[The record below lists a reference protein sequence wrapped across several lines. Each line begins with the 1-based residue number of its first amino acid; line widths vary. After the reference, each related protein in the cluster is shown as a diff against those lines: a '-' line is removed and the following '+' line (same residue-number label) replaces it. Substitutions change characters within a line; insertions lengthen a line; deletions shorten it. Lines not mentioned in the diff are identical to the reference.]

1 MGNGVLPDA
10 KGAAR
15 CKIAKEHLL
24 IQMPGETFKRAVISK
39 ESLLYVAYSLNR
51 QYVQLPGIHDS
62 PVRVIDLPNDMLRS
76 KVLMYKIETYKTFT
90 AIVAGAGFTLWY
102 TKEKENKK

>member
-1 MGNGVLPDA
+1 MGNGVLPNA

-24 IQMPGETFKRAVISK
+24 IQMPGETFKRTCISK

-62 PVRVIDLPNDMLRS
+62 PVRVIDLSNDMLRS

-90 AIVAGAGFTLWY
+90 AIIAGAGFTIWGV
-102 TKEKENKK
+102 KENKK

>member
-10 KGAAR
+10 KGTAR
-15 CKIAKEHLL
+15 CKITKEHLL

-90 AIVAGAGFTLWY
+90 AIVAGAGFTIWGV
-102 TKEKENKK
+102 KENKK

>member
-1 MGNGVLPDA
+1 MGNGVLPGA
-10 KGAAR
+10 KGVVC
-15 CKIAKEHLL
+15 CKIAKKHLL

-62 PVRVIDLPNDMLRS
+62 PVRVIDLSNDMLRS

-90 AIVAGAGFTLWY
+90 AIVAGAGFTIWGV
-102 TKEKENKK
+102 KDNKK

>member
-10 KGAAR
+10 KGAVR
-15 CKIAKEHLL
+15 RKIAKEHLL
-24 IQMPGETFKRAVISK
+24 IQMPGETFKRVVTSK

-90 AIVAGAGFTLWY
+90 AIVAGAGFTIWGV
-102 TKEKENKK
+102 KENKK

>member
-10 KGAAR
+10 KGVAR

-24 IQMPGETFKRAVISK
+24 IQMPGEAFKRTVISK

-51 QYVQLPGIHDS
+51 QYVQLPGIHDN
-62 PVRVIDLPNDMLRS
+62 PVRVVDLPNDMLRS

-90 AIVAGAGFTLWY
+90 AIIAGAGFTIWGV
-102 TKEKENKK
+102 TGKKK